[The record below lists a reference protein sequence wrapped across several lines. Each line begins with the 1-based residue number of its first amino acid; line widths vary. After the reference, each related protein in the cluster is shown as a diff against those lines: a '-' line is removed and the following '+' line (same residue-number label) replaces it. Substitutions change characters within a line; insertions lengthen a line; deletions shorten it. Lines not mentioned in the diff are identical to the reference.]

1 MGTVLFELDERRVLA
16 VSVAEEMDVDW
27 MRGILTVME
36 VKQFREARELQEL
49 VGSPPPGVLPVLM
62 LKSCSFGYL

>member
-27 MRGILTVME
+27 MRGISTVME
-36 VKQFREARELQEL
+36 VKQSREARELQEL
-49 VGSPPPGVLPVLM
+49 LRFPPPGVLLELM
-62 LKSCSFGYL
+62 LKSRSFRFF